1 MMFRSIV
8 FSALLCCFVSVS
20 VFASDQVTLLRQI
33 ESMTVGNSGLIFK
46 ARIDTGAVNTSLHAV
61 DLHIVGGASDQM
73 KQNVGKMIE
82 FTTENEQGKKQRMQA
97 EIVSTSK
104 VKNALGIERRYM
116 VKLGVGFPDNLHNVY
131 VNLRDRSHMNY
142 KLLIGRNFLKKGY
155 IVDVAHNKTI
165 GPVAT
170 LSIKQTGLLFD
181 TRIDTGA
188 GQNSLHAV
196 NIHVENEDTD
206 DITNNIGKIITFTT
220 ENEKGEKVEVST
232 KIRSTA
238 LIRNAQGT
246 EARYT
251 VRLNVGKPGE
261 EYLVDVN
268 LTDRTKMGYKL
279 LIGRNWLQGHYVV
292 DVNKES

>member
-1 MMFRSIV
+1 MFRSIV
-8 FSALLCCFVSVS
+8 FSALLCCLVSVS
-20 VFASDQVTLLRQI
+20 VFASEQFTLLRQV
-33 ESMTVGNSGLIFK
+33 ESMTVDNSGLMFK

-61 DLHIVGGASDQM
+61 DLHIIGGASEQM
-73 KQNVGKMIE
+73 KHNIGKMIE
-82 FTTENEQGKKQRMQA
+82 FTTENEQGQKQRMQA

-104 VKNALGIERRYM
+104 VKNAQGIETRYM
-116 VKLGVGFPDNLHNVY
+116 VKLDVGHPGDLHKVY

-142 KLLIGRNFLKKGY
+142 KLLIGRNFIKKGY
-155 IVDVAHNKTI
+155 VVDVAHNKTI

-196 NIHVENEDTD
+196 NIQVENEDTVNID
-206 DITNNIGKIITFTT
+206 NNIGKIITFTT
-220 ENEKGEKVEVST
+220 ENEKGEQVELRT

-246 EARYT
+246 ESRYT
-251 VRLNVGKPGE
+251 VRLNVGVPGE

-268 LTDRTKMGYKL
+268 LADRTKMGYKL
-279 LIGRNWLQGHYVV
+279 LIGRNWLQGRYIV
-292 DVNKES
+292 DVNKKS